1 VSEPIGNSPV
11 GKLLETILAGSA
23 DFDNAI
29 RKQRCSDGMYSRI
42 KQGIYPWKPPIGYR
56 CKHFKKQ
63 DLKKTEPTEKLSEVL
78 KVVVDNYGQY
88 HECKIKVDTWVEWY
102 KTQKDI
108 FESVK

>member
-1 VSEPIGNSPV
+1 MRIV
-11 GKLLETILAGSA
+11 ILALTVLSLTGCA
-23 DFDNAI
+23 MFGATPVKRNFPAVPAELMEA
-29 RKQRCSDGMYSRI
+29 C
-42 KQGIYPWKPPIGYR
+42 P
-56 CKHFKKQ
+56 
-63 DLKKTEPTEKLSEVL
+63 DLKKTEQTEKLSEVL

>member
-1 VSEPIGNSPV
+1 MK
-11 GKLLETILAGSA
+11 KLLLIL
-23 DFDNAI
+23 
-29 RKQRCSDGMYSRI
+29 
-42 KQGIYPWKPPIGYR
+42 PIILLTGCLATPVKR
-56 CKHFKKQ
+56 NFPEVPKELMEACP
-63 DLKKTEPTEKLSEVL
+63 DLKQTEPTEKLSEVL

>member
-1 VSEPIGNSPV
+1 MK
-11 GKLLETILAGSA
+11 KLLIVATLLILNGCAMFSA
-23 DFDNAI
+23 TPVKRNFPSVPSELMEA
-29 RKQRCSDGMYSRI
+29 C
-42 KQGIYPWKPPIGYR
+42 P
-56 CKHFKKQ
+56 

>member
-1 VSEPIGNSPV
+1 MKNLLVALTVLMIAGCSSTPVKRNFPSVPSE
-11 GKLLETILAGSA
+11 LMET
-23 DFDNAI
+23 
-29 RKQRCSDGMYSRI
+29 C
-42 KQGIYPWKPPIGYR
+42 P
-56 CKHFKKQ
+56 

-102 KTQKDI
+102 KTQRDI